1 MEKDPRIKK
10 ITDRLMAQCSRREY
24 CVADMRA
31 KAIKALEGDE
41 RGAQEVIDLLV
52 SERYVSDLRYASAY
66 ARDKARIA
74 GWGRVK
80 ISALLRAKGIDRQTI
95 SAALEEI
102 DPDQA
107 RQRALKAMEVK
118 YRSLRDDPQRRM
130 KMLRFAMGR
139 GFSFGEATELI
150 SSVEMKNQK

>member
-1 MEKDPRIKK
+1 
-10 ITDRLMAQCSRREY
+10 MAQCSRREY

-41 RGAQEVIDLLV
+41 RGAQEVIDILV

-66 ARDKARIA
+66 ARDKSRIA
-74 GWGRVK
+74 GWGKAK
-80 ISALLRAKGIDRQTI
+80 ISAALRVKGIDADTI
-95 SAALEEI
+95 SAALAEI
-102 DPDQA
+102 DPEQA
-107 RQRALKAMEVK
+107 RHRAEKAMEVK

-139 GFSFGEATELI
+139 GFSYGEATELI